1 VTTLASEDVPF
12 HMGRNDEMRTRQ
24 HDPGGP
30 RRRTLRGWTLRLV
43 APVAALA
50 LLAVALAPTS
60 QAATELTVANPGGL
74 AQAGPVNPAHGF
86 PTWYQDSTGRRLEAC
101 VDHLDPLCGIPVAE
115 VPNAS
120 APVSFPGNF
129 PGEFFYQLVEADLTL
144 RGGGTAGLVL
154 GLEGAWLNE
163 VVNPGD
169 QTVFARVRVDVRN
182 AAPGTTYRF
191 KHPFGEL
198 TVDTDATGRGR
209 FVQDIS
215 PALNN
220 FDTPL
225 AGNLGPFLRW
235 RPGVLPNPP
244 AGYVGDPNVLHQVA
258 GSPFNYNRF
267 TAWQGALQEATTD
280 LFSISGKIATN
291 TGLTVD
297 TARVNGGFLDVFATS
312 AGSSLEVT
320 GQDGRFATT
329 PMVHDP
335 GSQRF
340 YARVQ
345 LQDGAALPTEVTV
358 RNLGDSPVSSKTYKI
373 SGVTVNQAG
382 YDGTNLT
389 VSATAVAPAAYPLE
403 VVGFKDAAGAALTLT
418 SAAPVTIPVLAPPA
432 TVTVKDA
439 GGATA
444 SLPVTILGGEASPAG
459 PPAGGATDPD
469 PAALPGAPTGVQAT
483 AGNGQVAVTW
493 VAPTST
499 GTSPLLRYLVT
510 AVDAAGTVFR
520 ATAAPTATQATVTDL
535 LNGQPYVIRVRAVN
549 GTGAGPSSAPQTIT
563 PVAP

>member
-1 VTTLASEDVPF
+1 MSDP
-12 HMGRNDEMRTRQ
+12 Q
-24 HDPGGP
+24 HGPGG
-30 RRRTLRGWTLRLV
+30 RRRRALSGWARRLV
-43 APVAALA
+43 VPVAALA
-50 LLAVALAPTS
+50 LLPMALAPTS
-60 QAATELTVANPGGL
+60 QAATEVTVKNPGGL

-86 PTWYQDSTGRRLEAC
+86 PAWYEDSTGRRLEAC
-101 VDHLDPLCGIPVAE
+101 IDHQDPLCGIPVAE
-115 VPNAS
+115 VPNPS
-120 APVSFPGNF
+120 APVAFPSNW
-129 PGEFFYQLVEADLTL
+129 PAEFFYQLVEADVTL
-144 RGGGTAGLVL
+144 RGGGTATLVL

-169 QTVFARVRVDVRN
+169 QTVFARVRVDVKGG
-182 AAPGTTYRF
+182 APGTTYRF

-198 TVDTDATGRGR
+198 TVDTDGTGRGR
-209 FVQDIS
+209 FVQDVS

-225 AGNLGPFLRW
+225 AGNFGPFLRW

-258 GSPFNYNRF
+258 GSPTNFNRF
-267 TAWQGALQEATTD
+267 TAWQGTLQEGTTD

-312 AGSSLEVT
+312 KGTQLELT

-329 PMVHDP
+329 AMLNDP
-335 GSQRF
+335 GSERF
-340 YARVQ
+340 YARIA
-345 LQDGAALPTEVTV
+345 LQSGAALPTEITV
-358 RNLGDSPVSSKTYKI
+358 RNLGDNPVSSKTYKI

-389 VSATAVAPAAYPLE
+389 VAATAIAPATYPLE
-403 VVGFKDAAGAALTLT
+403 VVGFKDATGAALKLT
-418 SAAPVTIPVLAPPA
+418 SADPVTIPVLAPPA

-439 GGATA
+439 AGTTA
-444 SLPVTILGGEASPAG
+444 SLPVTILGGAATPAG
-459 PPAGGATDPD
+459 PPTGGGTPPD
-469 PAALPGAPTGVQAT
+469 PAALPGAPTGVQVT
-483 AGNGQVAVTW
+483 AGDGQAGATW
-493 VAPTST
+493 VAPAST

-510 AVDAAGTVFR
+510 ATDAAGVVYR
-520 ATAAPTATQATVTDL
+520 ATAAPDATQAAVDGL
-535 LNGQPYVIRVRAVN
+535 VNGQRYTVRVRAVN
-549 GTGAGPSSAPQTIT
+549 SSGAGPSSAPLTVT